1 MGIVGFYFYYEKL
14 SLLQA
19 ESNVLVMQ
27 SNQTKYITRATMY
40 RDKTS
45 QSTQRPATVIRQ
57 VSARVFC

>member
-1 MGIVGFYFYYEKL
+1 MGIALFFLFLLRKII

-19 ESNVLVMQ
+19 ASNVLVMQ

-45 QSTQRPATVIRQ
+45 QTTQRPATVIR
-57 VSARVFC
+57 